1 MSRLPRRLHPGAWWL
16 WAIGLAAAAS
26 RTTNPLVLLLFCAVA
41 WCVVAMRRGDAPWA
55 RGFRVYVMLG
65 LVIIAVRVVFR
76 IVFGGAQIGET
87 VLFELPELQ
96 LPDAAAGI
104 QIGGTVTL
112 EGVLAA
118 LYDGLRIATLLLCLG
133 AANVLADPKRLLKA
147 LPGAL
152 HEVGVAVT
160 VALTMA
166 PQLIVSG
173 QRIRRARRLRGD
185 LGGRRHLVR
194 TVLVPVLEDA
204 LDASLVLA
212 SAMDSRG
219 YGRTAGLPRRMRTLT
234 AVLVLAGVCGVCV
247 GTYGVLDATTPRP
260 LGAPTLAI
268 GCLLAVAGLRLGG
281 RRVRRTVYRPDPWRW
296 EEATVVL
303 CGIGAAA
310 LMFVADAVDP
320 GNLYPT
326 LQPLRWPE
334 VGFVPVLAALVA
346 VLPAVIAPPPRTSDH
361 TPLAVPGE
369 RRAERELVGVS

>member
-26 RTTNPLVLLLFCAVA
+26 QTTNPLVLLLFCAVA

-55 RGFRVYVMLG
+55 NGFRFYVLLG
-65 LVIIAVRVVFR
+65 LVIIAVRVGFR
-76 IVFGGAQIGET
+76 IVFGEAGAGET

-96 LPDAAAGI
+96 LPDAAGGI
-104 QIGGTVTL
+104 QIGGPVTL

-133 AANVLADPKRLLKA
+133 AANVLADPRRLLKA

-173 QRIRRARRLRGD
+173 RRIRRARRLRGD
-185 LGGRRHLVR
+185 LGSRRQIVR

-204 LDASLVLA
+204 LDSSLVLA
-212 SAMDSRG
+212 SSMDSRG
-219 YGRTAGLPRRMRTLT
+219 YGRTAGLPRSTRVFT
-234 AVLVLAGVCGVCV
+234 AVLVLAGLCGVCV
-247 GTYGVLDATTPRP
+247 GTYGLLDATTPRQ
-260 LGAPTLAI
+260 LGLPMLLVGSVLA
-268 GCLLAVAGLRLGG
+268 LAGLRLGG

-296 EEATVVL
+296 EETAIVA

-310 LMFVADAVDP
+310 LMVLADAVDP

-334 VGFVPVLAALVA
+334 LGLIPAVAAVVG
-346 VLPAVIAPPPRTSDH
+346 VLPAIVAPPPRSSMRA
-361 TPLAVPGE
+361 PVAEPVPSRE
-369 RRAERELVGVS
+369 PRELVGTP